1 MKNKN
6 YDDNFKKIVKRF
18 PTVIN
23 VLPALFALSK
33 DERENL
39 RKGKDVLKV
48 VNIGALEED
57 LLEYR
62 FNFGE
67 DEYLTEEE
75 IDQYLDF
82 TKKIGLKYLFTNL
95 LEKHLVDY
103 VIGCEVGLDSNGR
116 KNRGGLAFELALE
129 PIIVEVAEKY
139 RIKVITQKQFKTLKQ
154 KGFAISEDI
163 ANRKADFILI
173 KDKKVM
179 NNKRKYMFK
188 NTVNEKSV
196 KNPK

>member
-1 MKNKN
+1 VKNKN